1 VLGNGILGKRFQE
14 FFRIRRV
21 GRGTCTDYKS
31 APTGFKEGAEND
43 IFGKKILPER

>member
-31 APTGFKEGAEND
+31 APTELKRFLRNV
-43 IFGKKILPER
+43 ILGKKILPE